1 MKTDLTNLLSKTGDV
16 ALKRR
21 AKWIIERLNSK
32 KGDKILDVGC
42 GDSFYLYLL
51 SSLNLEV
58 DLTGIDFDARALVSA
73 RKNLKDKK
81 VTLIKSDLM
90 KKIPF
95 VDESF
100 DKVLACEVIEHL
112 PDDIKG
118 LKEVYRVLKPGG
130 KIVISVPHQNYP
142 FLWDPINWLL
152 ERLIGK
158 HIKNGFWAGIWHQ
171 HLRLYTPLQLAS
183 ILKETGFKKIDMKLM
198 THYCLPFNHYL
209 INLGAR
215 ILADKQFSSL
225 LKKEFSKF
233 GSSKNKQVSK
243 INLLKIF
250 FLFDKLN
257 DSWDGRG
264 SAVSLVASAIK
275 SS

>member
-1 MKTDLTNLLSKTGDV
+1 MKTDSTNLLSKTGDV

-42 GDSFYLYLL
+42 GDGFYLYLL
-51 SSLNLEV
+51 SNLNLEV
-58 DLTGIDFDARALVSA
+58 DLTGTDFDARALVSA
-73 RKNLKDKK
+73 RKNLKDRK

-95 VDESF
+95 DDESF

-130 KIVISVPHQNYP
+130 KIAISVPHQNYP

-152 ERLIGK
+152 ERFVGK

-171 HLRLYTPLQLAS
+171 HFRLYTPLKLTS
-183 ILKETGFKKIDMKLM
+183 ILKETGFKKIETKLM

-215 ILADKQFSSL
+215 ILANKRFSSRL
-225 LKKEFSKF
+225 NSEFSKF
-233 GSSKNKQVSK
+233 ASSKESQLSK

-257 DSWDGRG
+257 DKWDGRG